1 MQDLTPLQVRSV
13 TASLPYSRSA
23 PAWLATAIWASA
35 IRSEAQSLGSAS
47 IATPD
52 TVQTRIGT
60 LKFFDGLPDEETVQ
74 KVYDNLD
81 FARGVQGF
89 FMTGIPATAVQA
101 LKNGFT
107 EAGFPPNVGI
117 GITESL
123 ADARSVF
130 PTPNATV
137 VYQWACADVEL
148 GPMVIDVPPG
158 VLGLVDD
165 AYFRFVSDMGQFGPD
180 QAKGGKFLMVR

>member
-1 MQDLTPLQVRSV
+1 MK
-13 TASLPYSRSA
+13 SA
-23 PAWLATAIWASA
+23 TDNPKPEYAANVPP
-35 IRSEAQSLGSAS
+35 S
-47 IATPD
+47 IMTPD
-52 TVQTRIGT
+52 TVQSRIGT

-81 FARGVQGF
+81 FARGIQA

-130 PTPNATV
+130 LTPNATV
-137 VYQWACADVEL
+137 IYQWACADVEL
-148 GPMVIDVPPG
+148 GPMVVEVPPG
-158 VLGLVDD
+158 VLGLVND
-165 AYFRFVSDMGQFGPD
+165 AYFRFLGDMGQFGPD
-180 QAKGGKFLMVR
+180 QAKGGKYPPGAGGLHRSIANGRLLRN